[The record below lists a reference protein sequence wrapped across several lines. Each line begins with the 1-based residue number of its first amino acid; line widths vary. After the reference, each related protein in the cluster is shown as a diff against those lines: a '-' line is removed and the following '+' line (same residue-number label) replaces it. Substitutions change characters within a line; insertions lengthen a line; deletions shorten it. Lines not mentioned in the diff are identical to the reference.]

1 MFESGKEPAP
11 WQVSPDEGYWRA
23 LLEEGEYLEPV
34 AALDNVKETA
44 APPEAA
50 QEGEAPPP
58 RSPAPLRGTALAV
71 IRRDTPA
78 LEPRPAQEA
87 AEAGPPESEPT
98 EPTLQGQAAH
108 DDEAAPQPQAADE
121 RTYWDQFRAC
131 QENDDEV
138 ELLVIGYN
146 RGGLLVKW
154 SEVVGFV
161 PASQLCD
168 VIVSGDESARQEALS
183 DQVGRTLTL
192 KVIEVDPV
200 RKRLILSER
209 AARRVQEPDLSIL
222 DGLLPGDV
230 CRGTVTNLCSFGVF
244 VDLGGIEGLIHISE
258 LSWGRV
264 THPSDV
270 LQSGEE
276 VDVYVLN
283 VDPERGRIGLSLK
296 RLYPDPWE
304 TADGRYGIGEV
315 FEGQITNIV
324 NFGAFVRLEEGL
336 EGLIHNSEWGDPVSQ
351 QRVQEGDTVQVRV
364 ISLDSDRHR
373 MGLSLE
379 KIPGDAPPLT
389 SI

>member
-1 MFESGKEPAP
+1 MFEPGKDRAP
-11 WQVSPDEGYWRA
+11 WEIPPDEGYWRA
-23 LLEEGEYLEPV
+23 LLEEGEYVEP
-34 AALDNVKETA
+34 AA
-44 APPEAA
+44 APDIAEAIAVPRETVQSRSDVPLRSDAPLRFDAPPPGTDLATIQRDTLTLGPQAA
-50 QEGEAPPP
+50 QEAVELQ
-58 RSPAPLRGTALAV
+58 PA
-71 IRRDTPA
+71 
-78 LEPRPAQEA
+78 EA
-87 AEAGPPESEPT
+87 AYESKAT
-98 EPTLQGQAAH
+98 
-108 DDEAAPQPQAADE
+108 PQPQAVDE
-121 RTYWDQFRAC
+121 ELNWERFQAC
-131 QENDDEV
+131 QENDDEI
-138 ELLVIGYN
+138 ELPVIGYN

-183 DQVGRTLTL
+183 EQVGRTLTL
-192 KVIEVDPV
+192 KVIEVDPG

-270 LQSGEE
+270 LQSGED

-304 TADGRYGIGEV
+304 TADGKYGIGEI
-315 FEGQITNIV
+315 FEGKITNIV

-336 EGLIHNSEWGDPVSQ
+336 EGLIHNSEWGDSASQ
-351 QRVQEGDTVQVRV
+351 QHVREGDLVQVRV
-364 ISLDSDRHR
+364 ISLDSERHR

-379 KIPGDAPPLT
+379 NIPGDEPPLV

>member
-1 MFESGKEPAP
+1 MFEPGKDRAP
-11 WQVSPDEGYWRA
+11 WEIPPDEGYWRA
-23 LLEEGEYLEPV
+23 LLEEGEYVEP
-34 AALDNVKETA
+34 AA
-44 APPEAA
+44 APDIAEAIAVPRETVQSRSDAPLRFDAPPPGTDLATIQRDTLTLGPQAA
-50 QEGEAPPP
+50 QEAVELQ
-58 RSPAPLRGTALAV
+58 PA
-71 IRRDTPA
+71 
-78 LEPRPAQEA
+78 EA
-87 AEAGPPESEPT
+87 AYESKAT
-98 EPTLQGQAAH
+98 
-108 DDEAAPQPQAADE
+108 PQPQAVDE
-121 RTYWDQFRAC
+121 ELNWERFQAC
-131 QENDDEV
+131 QENDDEI
-138 ELLVIGYN
+138 ELPVIGYN

-183 DQVGRTLTL
+183 EQVGRTLTL
-192 KVIEVDPV
+192 KVIEVDPG

-270 LQSGEE
+270 LQSGED

-304 TADGRYGIGEV
+304 TADGKYRIGEI
-315 FEGQITNIV
+315 FEGKITNIV

-336 EGLIHNSEWGDPVSQ
+336 EGLIHNSEWGDSASQ
-351 QRVQEGDTVQVRV
+351 QHVREGDLVQVRV
-364 ISLDSDRHR
+364 ISLDSERHR

-379 KIPGDAPPLT
+379 NIPGDEPPLV